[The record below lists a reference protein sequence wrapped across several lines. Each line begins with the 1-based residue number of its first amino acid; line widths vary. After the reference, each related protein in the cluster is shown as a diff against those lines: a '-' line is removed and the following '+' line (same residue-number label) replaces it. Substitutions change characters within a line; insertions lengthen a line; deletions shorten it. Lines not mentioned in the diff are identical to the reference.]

1 MYDNDYVILFDENG
15 QPYIAHSQIITNL
28 KKGAKSVAKLVDGTK
43 TRYFSTQKELQAY
56 YNKGKQKV
64 SQVASKARSAASNAY
79 SNVRSTATKAYKSA
93 KKAAWKA
100 ADNLGVD
107 EAIVRKRAKDT
118 MKKQNDDMTRTDYMV
133 ANNKFAKTPLGK
145 AEKAVRTA
153 IDTTKRYAKITI
165 SEMDHYLDNA
175 KDKSG
180 DLINKGRTM
189 YEDARETA
197 RNVGDKAA
205 EFSNRAIDLVTSRDE
220 KRALDTARNEYEKV
234 RGTGGSEESDAYWA
248 QREAEAN
255 YDRTIGGR
263 VGSAASSVSSA
274 AKNAASS
281 VGTAAKNAASSV
293 GNAATSV
300 GNAAKSAADRVTGK
314 TKAQAQSA
322 YDKALRE
329 YEKVRGTGSGEESD
343 AYWALREA
351 ELALERAG
359 GKIKK

>member
-1 MYDNDYVILFDENG
+1 MYDKDYVILFDENG
-15 QPYIAHSQIITNL
+15 QPYISHSVWS
-28 KKGAKSVAKLVDGTK
+28 KVREKGSKYLEKVK
-43 TRYFSTQKELQAY
+43 TSTGKARYLYTPEEVKAY
-56 YNKGKQKV
+56 YDKGKQKV
-64 SQVASKARSAASNAY
+64 SQAASKARSVASNAY

-145 AEKAVRTA
+145 AEKAMRTA
-153 IDTTKRYAKITI
+153 IDTTKRYAEITI
-165 SEMDHYLDNA
+165 SEMDHYLDIA

-180 DLINKGRTM
+180 DLIDKGRTM

-197 RNVGDKAA
+197 RNVGDKAVD
-205 EFSNRAIDLVTSRDE
+205 FSNRAIDAVTSRDE

-274 AKNAASS
+274 AKNTVSS
-281 VGTAAKNAASSV
+281 VGTAAK
-293 GNAATSV
+293 NAATSV

-322 YDKALRE
+322 YNEALRE

-359 GKIKK
+359 GKVKK